1 MKMLTWLF
9 WAARAGDEV
18 ARVMDRQ
25 SPQATFL
32 KVSKVDADSFESL
45 VPPVERILTRYSR
58 D

>member
-1 MKMLTWLF
+1 MKVLTWLF

-32 KVSKVDADSFESL
+32 NVSKVDADSFESL
-45 VPPVERILTRYSR
+45 VPPVVDQTFP
-58 D
+58 